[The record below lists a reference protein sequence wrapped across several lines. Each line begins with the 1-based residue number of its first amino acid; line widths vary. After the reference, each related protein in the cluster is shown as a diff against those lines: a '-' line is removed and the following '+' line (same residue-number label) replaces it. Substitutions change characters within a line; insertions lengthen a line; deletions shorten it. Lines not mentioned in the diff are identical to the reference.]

1 MNSGVVVQLGV
12 DCIAAASLYALVAL
26 AVSLAYSGSGTYH
39 LAIGQVG
46 VAGGLIAAAVWQA
59 GWPVWIAVI
68 AGLAFGAAL
77 SAAMERGLV
86 APASG
91 RPVLAAVL
99 LIAAA
104 VVIRELL
111 QGLFPR
117 SAYNFPS
124 TGGAFRVLG
133 GLVHTADLVTIAVV
147 VAVTATGAVVLRST
161 TLGAALRLTATAPA
175 AAERIGVDTARIR
188 AASFAVGGALVAGAI
203 LLGVSR
209 FPLAASGGVV
219 LALRGI
225 AAAAAGGMRSPG
237 RVVAAAV
244 VIAAAE
250 VVGGFYLGGGGEALS
265 DVAAVLLIAAGWR
278 R

>member
-1 MNSGVVVQLGV
+1 MSSAVVVQLGV
-12 DCIAAASLYALVAL
+12 DCVAAASLYALIAL

-46 VAGGLIAAAVWQA
+46 IAGGLVAAAALQA
-59 GWPVWIAVI
+59 GWPVWIAVA
-68 AGLAFGAAL
+68 AGLAVGAAL
-77 SAAMERGLV
+77 SAALERGLV

-91 RPVLAAVL
+91 RPVLVAVL

-117 SAYNFPS
+117 SAYSFPS
-124 TGGAFRVLG
+124 TAGTLRVLG
-133 GLVHTADLVTIAVV
+133 GLVHVADLVTVAVV
-147 VAVTATGAVVLRST
+147 VAVAAAGAVVLRST
-161 TLGAALRLTATAPA
+161 TVGAALRVTAIAPA
-175 AAERIGVDTARIR
+175 AAERIGVDTARVR
-188 AASFAVGGALVAGAI
+188 AASFAAGGALAVAAI
-203 LLGVSR
+203 LLGVGR

-237 RVVAAAV
+237 RVVTAAV
-244 VIAAAE
+244 VIAAAQ

-265 DVAAVLLIAAGWR
+265 DVVAVLLIAAWWR

>member
-1 MNSGVVVQLGV
+1 VNGAVVVQLGV
-12 DCIAAASLYALVAL
+12 DCVAAASLYALVAL

-46 VAGGLIAAAVWQA
+46 VAGGLIAAGVVQA
-59 GWPVWIAVI
+59 GWPVWVAVV

-104 VVIRELL
+104 VVTRELL

-117 SAYNFPS
+117 SAYSFPS
-124 TGGAFRVLG
+124 TSGTFRVLG
-133 GLVHTADLVTIAVV
+133 GLVHTADLVTIAAV
-147 VAVTATGAVVLRST
+147 VAVAATGAVVLRST

-188 AASFAVGGALVAGAI
+188 AASFAVGGALVAGAV
-203 LLGVSR
+203 LLGVAR

-225 AAAAAGGMRSPG
+225 AAAAAGGMRSPA

-244 VIAAAE
+244 VIAAAQ

>member
-1 MNSGVVVQLGV
+1 VNGAVVVQLGV
-12 DCIAAASLYALVAL
+12 DCVAAASLYALVAL

-46 VAGGLIAAAVWQA
+46 IAGGLIAAGVLQS
-59 GWPVWIAVI
+59 GWPVWVAVV
-68 AGLAFGAAL
+68 AGLAVGAAL

-104 VVIRELL
+104 VVTRELL

-117 SAYNFPS
+117 SAYSFPS
-124 TGGAFRVLG
+124 TSGTFRVLG

-147 VAVTATGAVVLRST
+147 VAVAATGAVVLRST
-161 TLGAALRLTATAPA
+161 TLGAALRLSATAPA

-188 AASFAVGGALVAGAI
+188 AASFAVGGALVAGAV
-203 LLGVSR
+203 LLGVAR

-225 AAAAAGGMRSPG
+225 AAAAAGGMRSPA
-237 RVVAAAV
+237 RVVTAAV
-244 VIAAAE
+244 IIAAAQ

>member
-1 MNSGVVVQLGV
+1 MSGGIVVQLAV
-12 DCIAAASLYALVAL
+12 DCAAAASLYALVAL

-46 VAGGLIAAAVWQA
+46 VAGGLIAAAVLQA
-59 GWPVWIAVI
+59 GWPVWIAII
-68 AGLAFGAAL
+68 AGLAVGAAL

-86 APASG
+86 APAAG

-124 TGGAFRVLG
+124 TGGTLRVFG
-133 GLVHTADLVTIAVV
+133 GLVHAADLVTIAVV
-147 VAVTATGAVVLRST
+147 VAVAAAGAVVLRST
-161 TLGAALRLTATAPA
+161 TLGAALRLTAIAPA
-175 AAERIGVDTARIR
+175 AAERIGVDTARVR
-188 AASFAVGGALVAGAI
+188 AASFAAGGALAAAAI
-203 LLGVSR
+203 LLGVGR
-209 FPLAASGGVV
+209 FPIAASGGVV

-225 AAAAAGGMRSPG
+225 AAAAAGGMRSPA
-237 RVVAAAV
+237 RVVVAAV

-250 VVGGFYLGGGGEALS
+250 VVGGYYLGGGGEAIA
-265 DVAAVLLIAAGWR
+265 DVAAVLLIAAAWR

>member
-1 MNSGVVVQLGV
+1 MNGGVVVQLAV
-12 DCIAAASLYALVAL
+12 DCVAAASLYALVAL

-46 VAGGLIAAAVWQA
+46 VAGGLIAAGVLQA
-59 GWPVWIAVI
+59 GWPVWVAVV
-68 AGLAFGAAL
+68 AGLALGAAL

-104 VVIRELL
+104 VVTRELL

-117 SAYNFPS
+117 SAYSFPS
-124 TGGAFRVLG
+124 TSGTFRVLG
-133 GLVHTADLVTIAVV
+133 GLVHTADLVTIAAV
-147 VAVTATGAVVLRST
+147 VAVAATGAVVLRST

-175 AAERIGVDTARIR
+175 AAERIGVGTARIR
-188 AASFAVGGALVAGAI
+188 AASFAVGGALVAGAV
-203 LLGVSR
+203 LLGVAR

-225 AAAAAGGMRSPG
+225 AAAAAGGMRSPA

-244 VIAAAE
+244 IIAAAQ

>member
-1 MNSGVVVQLGV
+1 MNGGVVVQLAV
-12 DCIAAASLYALVAL
+12 DCVAAASLYALVAL

-46 VAGGLIAAAVWQA
+46 VAGGLIAAGVLQA
-59 GWPVWIAVI
+59 GWPVWVAVV
-68 AGLAFGAAL
+68 AGLALGAAL

-104 VVIRELL
+104 VVTRELL

-117 SAYNFPS
+117 SAYSFPS
-124 TGGAFRVLG
+124 TSGTFRVLG
-133 GLVHTADLVTIAVV
+133 GLVHTADLVTIAAVV
-147 VAVTATGAVVLRST
+147 TVAATGAVVLRST

-188 AASFAVGGALVAGAI
+188 AASFAVGGALVAGAV
-203 LLGVSR
+203 LLGVAR

-225 AAAAAGGMRSPG
+225 AAAAAGGMRSPA

-244 VIAAAE
+244 IIAAAQ

>member
-1 MNSGVVVQLGV
+1 MSSAVVVQLGV
-12 DCIAAASLYALVAL
+12 DCVAAASLYALIAL

-46 VAGGLIAAAVWQA
+46 IAGGLVAAAALQA
-59 GWPVWIAVI
+59 GWPVWIAVA
-68 AGLAFGAAL
+68 AGLAVGAAL
-77 SAAMERGLV
+77 SAALERGLV

-91 RPVLAAVL
+91 RPVLVAVL

-117 SAYNFPS
+117 SAYSFPS
-124 TGGAFRVLG
+124 TAGTLRVLG
-133 GLVHTADLVTIAVV
+133 GLVHVADLVTVAVV
-147 VAVTATGAVVLRST
+147 VAVAAAGAVVLRST
-161 TLGAALRLTATAPA
+161 TVGAALRVTATAPG
-175 AAERIGVDTARIR
+175 AAERIGVDTGRVR
-188 AASFAVGGALVAGAI
+188 AASFAAGGALAVAAI
-203 LLGVSR
+203 LLGVGR

-237 RVVAAAV
+237 RVVTAAV
-244 VIAAAE
+244 VIAAAQ

-265 DVAAVLLIAAGWR
+265 DVVAVLLIAAWWR

>member
-1 MNSGVVVQLGV
+1 VNGAVVVQLGV
-12 DCIAAASLYALVAL
+12 DCVAAASLYALVAL

-46 VAGGLIAAAVWQA
+46 IAGGLIAAGVLQA
-59 GWPVWIAVI
+59 GWPVWVAVV
-68 AGLAFGAAL
+68 AGLAVGAAL

-104 VVIRELL
+104 VVARELL

-117 SAYNFPS
+117 SAYSFPS
-124 TGGAFRVLG
+124 TSGTFRVLG
-133 GLVHTADLVTIAVV
+133 GLVHTADLVTISVV
-147 VAVTATGAVVLRST
+147 VAVAATGAVVLRST

-175 AAERIGVDTARIR
+175 VAERIGVDTARIR
-188 AASFAVGGALVAGAI
+188 AASFAVGGALVAGAV
-203 LLGVSR
+203 LLGVAR

-225 AAAAAGGMRSPG
+225 AAAAAGGMRSPA
-237 RVVAAAV
+237 RVVTAAV
-244 VIAAAE
+244 IIAAAQ